1 MRGKDEASMKNKGCE
16 EVKLVKRGKSATKS
30 VITVGWYEKWESLAS
45 KKVSHYVVS
54 LGGSRGFVCFASKDC
69 AISRFHEQIGYL
81 VMHGYDIVK
90 VGK

>member
-1 MRGKDEASMKNKGCE
+1 MSKNGKSGYE
-16 EVKLVKRGKSATKS
+16 EIRLVKRNKGAKKNT

-54 LGGSRGFVCFASKDC
+54 LGGSRGFVCFASKEC

-81 VMHGYDIVK
+81 IMHGYEVVK
-90 VGK
+90 ESK